1 MVISLMHFELLCVT
15 ENDQR
20 NDVDIIDHLL
30 LQGYLLDP
38 RGYENGILN
47 VCHGCESRLQVGH
60 LPMYA
65 LHNNMYRGT
74 LPEHF

>member
-30 LQGYLLDP
+30 L
-38 RGYENGILN
+38 
-47 VCHGCESRLQVGH
+47 
-60 LPMYA
+60 
-65 LHNNMYRGT
+65 
-74 LPEHF
+74 